1 MTKKILIAD
10 PDKAAGAA
18 LGEQLRRAGFMP
30 VVVNE
35 GARVLDA
42 AWNESPALIILEAV
56 FQEPTGFE
64 ICKQLQTDYSTASLP
79 IIMLSQRADDIDRV
93 LGLEMGAED
102 YLRKPYHPRELTLKV
117 RKIIA
122 RYRTPSSPEGRIQL
136 GELSLDRD
144 RCEASLRGERLTLT
158 AIEFK
163 LLYVMSERM
172 GRVQTR
178 ERLLKDVWGYDAE
191 INSRTLDT
199 HIRNIRAK
207 LGDHESY
214 IETAYGFGYRVNEK
228 RDFVASQGLSEDSRY
243 NLV

>member
-1 MTKKILIAD
+1 MARKILIAD
-10 PDKAAGAA
+10 PDKSEGTA
-18 LGEQLRRAGFMP
+18 LGEHLKRAGFVP
-30 VVVNE
+30 IVVHVGE
-35 GARVLDA
+35 RVLAVTRD
-42 AWNESPALIILEAV
+42 ELPALVILEAV

-64 ICKQLQTDYSTASLP
+64 ICKQLQTDYSTAHLP
-79 IIMLSQRADDIDRV
+79 IIMLSEQADDIDRV

-102 YLRKPYHPRELTLKV
+102 YLRKPYHPRELALKV

-122 RYRTPSSPEGRIQL
+122 RYRMGASPEGRIQL

-144 RCEASLRGERLTLT
+144 RCEACLRGARLTLT

-163 LLYVMSERM
+163 LLYVMAERM

-199 HIRNIRAK
+199 HIRKIRSK

-214 IETAYGFGYRVNEK
+214 IETAYGFGYRVIEQ
-228 RDFVASQGLSEDSRY
+228 RD
-243 NLV
+243 

>member
-64 ICKQLQTDYSTASLP
+64 ICKALQADPGTSHVP
-79 IIMLSQRADDIDRV
+79 IVMLSGQADDIDRI

-102 YLRKPYHPRELTLKV
+102 YLRKPCHPRELALKV
-117 RKIIA
+117 RKICA
-122 RYRTPSSPEGRIQL
+122 RSRLAVRGDGRIRL
-136 GELSLDRD
+136 NELILDRE
-144 RCEASLRGERLTLT
+144 RCEALLRGQRIALT

-163 LLYVMSERM
+163 LLYLMAERM

-178 ERLLKDVWGYDAE
+178 ERLLKEVWGYDAE

-199 HIRNIRAK
+199 HIRKLRTK
-207 LGDHESY
+207 LGDHQEHV
-214 IETAYGFGYRVNEK
+214 ETAYGFGYRVIEK
-228 RDFVASQGLSEDSRY
+228 HD
-243 NLV
+243 

>member
-1 MTKKILIAD
+1 MAKKILIAD
-10 PDKAAGAA
+10 PDKSAGAA
-18 LGEQLRRAGFMP
+18 LGEHLKRAGFAP
-30 VVVNE
+30 IVVNA
-35 GARVLDA
+35 GDRVLGVA
-42 AWNESPALIILEAV
+42 REELPAMIILEAV

-64 ICKQLQTDYSTASLP
+64 ICKHLQTDYSTAHLP
-79 IIMLSQRADDIDRV
+79 IIMLSEQADDIDRV

-102 YLRKPYHPRELTLKV
+102 YLRKPYHPRELALKV

-122 RYRTPSSPEGRIQL
+122 RCRMGASPEGRIQL
-136 GELSLDRD
+136 GDISLDRD
-144 RCEASLRGERLTLT
+144 RCEACLRGERLTLT

-163 LLYVMSERM
+163 LLYVLAERM

-199 HIRNIRAK
+199 HIRKLRSK

-214 IETAYGFGYRVNEK
+214 IETAYGFGYRVIDN
-228 RDFVASQGLSEDSRY
+228 RD
-243 NLV
+243 